1 MIPGKRATI
10 HDVAREAGVSAA
22 TVSKILNGVKTVKQ
36 ANVDRVRG
44 AIGKLNYRAD
54 PVASELRQ
62 GQRRLIAAIVPELEN
77 SFFGALLQ
85 AIDEAAEAAGYKVIM
100 GTSRDSEEREIEVI
114 QRMHDWRVAGAIVV
128 PVLSERGLGA
138 SKLSELGI
146 SSVLVD
152 RVTAS
157 TEFDTV
163 AADNY
168 KASAD
173 VADYLIGQGH
183 ERFLVHCATTTSQA
197 IESRARGFT
206 DRVAQCAGSATVDT
220 LLFQPDATDQREQLR
235 QYLDKKGSKAR
246 PSAIF
251 SLSQHSTLIALS
263 ELRRRALT
271 IPQQVALVGFDDADW
286 MQTTW
291 PSITTVSQ
299 PVEAMAQQAVR
310 TLLARLAQSADTF
323 PVQHLERCTLHIRES
338 TQLDPTHNILR
349 YSVEQ

>member
-1 MIPGKRATI
+1 MISGRRATI

-22 TVSKILNGVKTVKQ
+22 TVSKILNGVQTVKQ
-36 ANVDRVRG
+36 ANVERVQT
-44 AIGKLNYRAD
+44 AIRKLNYRAD

-85 AIDEAAEAAGYKVIM
+85 GIDEAAEAAGYKVII
-100 GTSRDSEEREIEVI
+100 GTSRDSEEREFEVV
-114 QRMHDWRVAGAIVV
+114 QRMHDWRVAGAILV
-128 PVLSERGLGA
+128 PVVSERGRGA
-138 SKLSELGI
+138 SRLSELGI

-157 TEFDTV
+157 TVFDTV
-163 AADNY
+163 SADNY

-173 VADYLIGQGH
+173 VADYLAGQGH

-197 IESRARGFT
+197 IENRARGFS
-206 DRVAQCAGSATVDT
+206 DGLAQSAAGAQVDT
-220 LLFQPDATDQREQLR
+220 LLYQPDATDQREPLR
-235 QYLDKKGSKAR
+235 QYFDAKNGNAH
-246 PSAIF
+246 PTAIF

-263 ELRRRALT
+263 ELRRRALA

-299 PVEAMAQQAVR
+299 PVEKMAQLAVK
-310 TLLARLAQSADTF
+310 TLLTRLTQSTDTF
-323 PVQHLERCTLHIRES
+323 PVQHLERCGLHIRES
-338 TQLDPTHNILR
+338 TQLDPTHNTLR